1 MRAKAE
7 ESSRPGTEVVLKLKY
22 REGER
27 ERVASGRRM
36 PVSQLLEKVALAGAR
51 VH

>member
-1 MRAKAE
+1 MGASEGRRREFAT
-7 ESSRPGTEVVLKLKY
+7 GY
-22 REGER
+22 RGGSQAQVQR

-36 PVSQLLEKVALAGAR
+36 PVSQLVEKVALAGAR